1 MSAAIAPPPFPSS
14 APPSEAATQ
23 YFDAVRCL
31 SNREVHKASVSGGP
45 VPHGSYLRVTG
56 SNRALLIPL
65 GEPMA
70 HIGRG
75 LNVDLHLDDVSVSRR
90 HAIILRTDEGHRI
103 LDDRSLN
110 GTRVNGR
117 EIRHA
122 ELHDGD
128 VITLG
133 RVELTYCEV

>member
-1 MSAAIAPPPFPSS
+1 MSTAIAPPPFPST
-14 APPSEAATQ
+14 APPREAPTQ
-23 YFDAVRCL
+23 HFDALRCL
-31 SNREVHKASVSGGP
+31 SSREVHKAALSGEP
-45 VPHGSYLRVTG
+45 IPHGSYLRVTG

-65 GEPMA
+65 GEAMA
-70 HIGRG
+70 HVGRG

-110 GTRVNGR
+110 GTYVNGR

-122 ELHDGD
+122 ELNDGD

>member
-1 MSAAIAPPPFPSS
+1 MSTAIAPPPVPST
-14 APPSEAATQ
+14 APPSEASTQ
-23 YFDAVRCL
+23 HFDVVRCL
-31 SNREVHKASVSGGP
+31 SSREVHKAALSDEP
-45 VPHGSYLRVTG
+45 IPHGSYLRATG

-70 HIGRG
+70 HVGRG
-75 LNVDLHLDDVSVSRR
+75 LNVDLYLDDASVSRR

-110 GTRVNGR
+110 GTYVNGR

-128 VITLG
+128 VIMLG